1 MTKYLDNEGLT
12 HFTRKMKEY
21 ADGKAGE
28 VDSKVTTHVGNKQ
41 NPHGVT
47 KAQVGLSSVDNVQ
60 QIPLSQRGAANGVAT
75 LDANGKVPVEQMPD
89 TKTINGASIF
99 GSGNLQLS
107 TSLYKIVDTLP
118 TTDIDI
124 SKIYLVPASATTAK
138 NNKTE
143 YIYLGDPNKAY
154 DESKW
159 EKLGDEQKSSTVT
172 TPGGSITVDTAL
184 IENSPNPIAGGVVKA
199 KIDEIDTKLAK
210 KVESSDYTTKMTA
223 IDSKLKTLENKTIDV
238 DAELKDSP
246 NPVQN
251 RAVNKAVNDL
261 NDVISK
267 KADTTALNSA
277 LGRITAL
284 ENNDATGVTVIESG
298 EGNGIASIKNVGKNI
313 IATKATFVTSLTGYV
328 TTDTL
333 NTELAKKSD
342 VEHTHT
348 QYAETSA
355 LDNYA
360 LKSALDRKV
369 DAVVGKGLS
378 TEDFT
383 SAEKTKLGGIAEGAT
398 RVIVDDTINDSINAI
413 QNSAVKKAVDDLNT
427 AIGKKANSTD
437 LNAAT
442 GKITTLETNAA
453 TILSVTGEGNGISS
467 ISKSG
472 NTITATKGN
481 FLTSAAGLATTA
493 ALNDGLA
500 GKADV
505 NHNHDT
511 KYAAKEHT
519 HPEYAQSSA
528 LNDYVTKTALDGK
541 NFLTATSLNGY
552 VNEVQPDGTQ
562 SGNGIANITKEGKVL
577 KVTKATFLTEHQS
590 LAGYATQTW
599 VNEQGFATGTI
610 PTKISELNNDSGFLT
625 QQSLNGYWN
634 QLYVDERD
642 GNGIADIWV
651 DIHNK
656 SELCVSK
663 RRFVTPETL
672 GTSIDDYVSSK
683 GYLTENN
690 LNEKLKET
698 VTIKLVSDKSASD
711 TNLNG
716 AKVTVKSGDTTVSTQ
731 TWQGTPIEVKVPCD
745 KEVTIEVATVKMYI
759 KPKVLKYVPSPLY
772 NREVTFTYKALELGV
787 FIVDKNDKTYKTAKE
802 FTDSGIDIKDVIG
815 TLLVTDN
822 AAIVVAN
829 YNSEYVSWGPKV
841 LVDGCTVANDTTTAV
856 QDFAGAANTAA
867 IMKVV
872 GSASTKT
879 AASIC
884 YNYIFG
890 NGRRGHLMSA
900 GEGAVIQRMYN
911 NIRRLMSQIGIDD
924 SSVVAPDKNYWTSTQ
939 ISASKVYRYR
949 FYESTP
955 SDDIKD
961 NVNYVIPIYS
971 LYD

>member
-12 HFTRKMKEY
+12 HFTGKMKEY

-28 VDSKVTTHVGNKQ
+28 VDGKVTTHVGNKQ

-47 KAQVGLSSVDNVQ
+47 KAQVGLGSVDNVQ
-60 QIPLSQRGAANGVAT
+60 QIPLSQKGAANGVAT
-75 LDANGKVPVEQMPD
+75 LDANGKVPVEQMPT

-107 TSLYKIVDTLP
+107 ASLYKIVDTLP
-118 TTDIDI
+118 TTDIDT

-184 IENSPNPIAGGVVKA
+184 IENSPNPVAGGVVKA

-251 RAVNKAVNDL
+251 RAV
-261 NDVISK
+261 
-267 KADTTALNSA
+267 
-277 LGRITAL
+277 
-284 ENNDATGVTVIESG
+284 
-298 EGNGIASIKNVGKNI
+298 
-313 IATKATFVTSLTGYV
+313 
-328 TTDTL
+328 
-333 NTELAKKSD
+333 
-342 VEHTHT
+342 
-348 QYAETSA
+348 
-355 LDNYA
+355 
-360 LKSALDRKV
+360 
-369 DAVVGKGLS
+369 
-378 TEDFT
+378 
-383 SAEKTKLGGIAEGAT
+383 
-398 RVIVDDTINDSINAI
+398 
-413 QNSAVKKAVDDLNT
+413 KKAVDDLNT
-427 AIGKKANSTD
+427 EIGKKANSTD

-481 FLTSAAGLATTA
+481 FLTSAAGLATK
-493 ALNDGLA
+493 NDILPDTLA
-500 GKADV
+500 SKGIA
-505 NHNHDT
+505 
-511 KYAAKEHT
+511 
-519 HPEYAQSSA
+519 
-528 LNDYVTKTALDGK
+528 TKTWVNEQGFATGTIPTNVSQLTNDSG
-541 NFLTATSLNGY
+541 FLTNTALNGY
-552 VNEVQPDGTQ
+552 VNEVQPDGT

-577 KVTKATFLTEHQS
+577 KVTKSTFLTEHQS
-590 LAGYATQTW
+590 LADYATKTW
-599 VNEQGFATGTI
+599 VGEQGFTKGTI
-610 PTKISELNNDSGFLT
+610 PTKTSQLNNDSGFLT
-625 QQSLNGYWN
+625 THQSLDGYVN
-634 QLYVDERD
+634 NVKVTEVTN
-642 GNGIADIWV
+642 GNGIASIAKNGKDINV
-651 DIHNK
+651 TQGAFLTAIDGIIAETGESATGKGVTDISIRGNK
-656 SELCVSK
+656 LVK
-663 RRFVTPETL
+663 KTGTFVTPATL
-672 GTSIDDYVSSK
+672 GDAIDNYASNK

-716 AKVTVKSGDTTVSTQ
+716 AKVTVKSGNTTVSTQ
-731 TWQGTPIEVKVPCD
+731 TWQGTPINVKVPCD
-745 KEVTIEVATVKMYI
+745 KDVTIEAATVKMYV

-787 FIVDKNDKTYKTAKE
+787 FIIDKNDKTYKTAKE
-802 FTDSGIDIKDVIG
+802 FTNSGTDIKDVIG
-815 TLLVTDN
+815 TLLITDN
-822 AAIVVAN
+822 VAIVVAN
-829 YNSEYVSWGPKV
+829 YDSGYVSWGQNV

-867 IMKVV
+867 IMKAT
-872 GSASTKT
+872 SSSSQT
-879 AASIC
+879 AAYIC

-900 GEGAVIQRMYN
+900 GEGAVIQKMYN
-911 NIRRLMSQIGIDD
+911 DIRRLMSQIGIDD
-924 SSVVAPDKNYWTSTQ
+924 SSVIGSSKYYWTSTQ

-949 FYESTP
+949 LSESSP
-955 SDDIKD
+955 NND
-961 NVNYVIPIYS
+961 NKSNMNYAIPIYS

>member
-12 HFTRKMKEY
+12 HFTGKMKEY

-28 VDSKVTTHVGNKQ
+28 VDGKVTTHVGNKQ

-47 KAQVGLSSVDNVQ
+47 KAQVGLGSVDNVQ
-60 QIPLSQRGAANGVAT
+60 QIPLSQKGVTNGVAT
-75 LDANGKVPVEQMPD
+75 LDDKGKVPVEQMPT

-107 TSLYKIVDTLP
+107 ASLYKIVDTLP
-118 TTDIDI
+118 TTGIDT

-184 IENSPNPIAGGVVKA
+184 IENSPNPVAGGVVKA
-199 KIDEIDTKLAK
+199 KIDEIDTKLAD

-238 DAELKDSP
+238 DAELKVST

-251 RAVNKAVNDL
+251 
-261 NDVISK
+261 
-267 KADTTALNSA
+267 T
-277 LGRITAL
+277 
-284 ENNDATGVTVIESG
+284 
-298 EGNGIASIKNVGKNI
+298 
-313 IATKATFVTSLTGYV
+313 
-328 TTDTL
+328 
-333 NTELAKKSD
+333 
-342 VEHTHT
+342 
-348 QYAETSA
+348 
-355 LDNYA
+355 
-360 LKSALDRKV
+360 
-369 DAVVGKGLS
+369 
-378 TEDFT
+378 
-383 SAEKTKLGGIAEGAT
+383 
-398 RVIVDDTINDSINAI
+398 
-413 QNSAVKKAVDDLNT
+413 AVKKAVDDLNT

-453 TILSVTGEGNGISS
+453 TILSVTGKGNGISS

-505 NHNHDT
+505 DHNHDT

-528 LNDYVTKTALDGK
+528 LNDYVTKTALAGK
-541 NFLTATSLNGY
+541 NFLTATALNGY
-552 VNEVQPDGTQ
+552 VNEVQPEGA

-590 LAGYATQTW
+590 LDGY
-599 VNEQGFATGTI
+599 VNNVKVTGVT
-610 PTKISELNNDSGFLT
+610 N
-625 QQSLNGYWN
+625 
-634 QLYVDERD
+634 
-642 GNGIADIWV
+642 GNGIASIAKNGKDINVTQGAFLTAINGIIAETGEAVAGRGVV
-651 DIHNK
+651 DISIRGNK
-656 SELCVSK
+656 LVK
-663 RRFVTPETL
+663 KTGTFVTPATL
-672 GTSIDDYVSSK
+672 GDAIDDYASNK

-716 AKVTVKSGDTTVSTQ
+716 ATITVKSGDTTVSTQ
-731 TWQGTPIEVKVPCD
+731 TWQGTPIEIKVPCD
-745 KEVTIEVATVKMYI
+745 KDVTIEAAVVKMYT
-759 KPKVLKYVPSPLY
+759 KPQVLKYVPSPLY
-772 NREVTFTYKALELGV
+772 NREVTFTYKALEVGV
-787 FIVDKNDKTYKTAKE
+787 FIIDKNDKIYKTTDE
-802 FTDSGIDIKDVIG
+802 FTQSGLPISDAVG
-815 TLLVTDN
+815 ALLVTDKT
-822 AAIVVAN
+822 AIVIAGN
-829 YNSEYVSWGPKV
+829 IIYDTKWSNKNG
-841 LVDGCTVANDTTTAV
+841 LIDGCTVNSDAITAV

-867 IMKVV
+867 IMKANA
-872 GSASTKT
+872 GLDT
-879 AASIC
+879 AASKC
-884 YNYIFG
+884 NDYVFR
-890 NGRRGHLMSA
+890 NGKKGHLMSG
-900 GEGAVIQRMYN
+900 GEAIEIQKN
-911 NIRRLMSQIGIDD
+911 FDGINSVLQYID
-924 SSVVAPDKNYWTSTQ
+924 SSNTLVENRSYWTSTQ
-939 ISASKVYRYR
+939 KDSDAVWGINMAHSTLKNYFITNVGSSTLVTSAA
-949 FYESTP
+949 F
-955 SDDIKD
+955 
-961 NVNYVIPIYS
+961 PIYS

>member
-12 HFTRKMKEY
+12 HFTGKMKEY

-47 KAQVGLSSVDNVQ
+47 KAQVGLGSVDNVQ
-60 QIPLSQRGAANGVAT
+60 QIPLSQKGVANGVAT
-75 LDANGKVPVEQMPD
+75 LDTNGKVPVEQMPT

-107 TSLYKIVDTLP
+107 ASLYKIVDTLP
-118 TTDIDI
+118 TTGIDT

-184 IENSPNPIAGGVVKA
+184 IENSPNPVAGGVVKA

-251 RAVNKAVNDL
+251 RAVNAAVL
-261 NDVISK
+261 N
-267 KADTTALNSA
+267 
-277 LGRITAL
+277 
-284 ENNDATGVTVIESG
+284 
-298 EGNGIASIKNVGKNI
+298 
-313 IATKATFVTSLTGYV
+313 
-328 TTDTL
+328 L
-333 NTELAKKSD
+333 NTE
-342 VEHTHT
+342 
-348 QYAETSA
+348 
-355 LDNYA
+355 
-360 LKSALDRKV
+360 
-369 DAVVGKGLS
+369 
-378 TEDFT
+378 
-383 SAEKTKLGGIAEGAT
+383 
-398 RVIVDDTINDSINAI
+398 
-413 QNSAVKKAVDDLNT
+413 
-427 AIGKKANSTD
+427 IGKKANSTD

-552 VNEVQPDGTQ
+552 VNEVQPDGT
-562 SGNGIANITKEGKVL
+562 SGNGIANITKEGKIL

-590 LAGYATQTW
+590 LADYATKTW

-610 PTKISELNNDSGFLT
+610 PTNVSQLTNDSGFLT

-642 GNGIADIWV
+642 GNGIAEIWV

-663 RRFVTPETL
+663 RRFITPETL
-672 GTSIDDYVSSK
+672 GTSIDDYASNK

-731 TWQGTPIEVKVPCD
+731 TWQGTPINVKVPCD
-745 KEVTIEVATVKMYI
+745 KEVTIEAATVKMYV

-772 NREVTFTYKALELGV
+772 NREVTLTYKALELGV
-787 FIVDKNDKTYKTAKE
+787 FIVDTNDNLINKDSWSPTMKE
-802 FTDSGIDIKDVIG
+802 TTVGVALITEKV
-815 TLLVTDN
+815 
-822 AAIVVAN
+822 AIVISTGLHTGLCWSKTNQLVGGVTTTTDRTVTETDYKGKAN
-829 YNSEYVSWGPKV
+829 TEAIVKALGQNAPAAYYCSNYTFKNGKKGYLMAAGELNEIFVNIQKISELLDYIN
-841 LVDGCTVANDTTTAV
+841 TDTTNL
-856 QDFAGAANTAA
+856 ANGYE
-867 IMKVV
+867 V
-872 GSASTKT
+872 
-879 AASIC
+879 
-884 YNYIFG
+884 
-890 NGRRGHLMSA
+890 
-900 GEGAVIQRMYN
+900 
-911 NIRRLMSQIGIDD
+911 
-924 SSVVAPDKNYWTSTQ
+924 WTSTQ
-939 ISASKVYRYR
+939 
-949 FYESTP
+949 
-955 SDDIKD
+955 KD
-961 NVNYVIPIYS
+961 NSTAWCIDGIMLKTLSKTVDNNYVVPICS

>member
-1 MTKYLDNEGLT
+1 MTEIKEQFIQVKTKANFVTKLTNGEIKDSSIAFIEDSSEIWAKGKYYPCPYTKESLDN
-12 HFTRKMKEY
+12 KYNEY
-21 ADGKAGE
+21 
-28 VDSKVTTHVGNKQ
+28 
-41 NPHGVT
+41 
-47 KAQVGLSSVDNVQ
+47 
-60 QIPLSQRGAANGVAT
+60 IPLLQKGQANGVAT
-75 LDANGKVPVEQMPD
+75 LDANGKVPVTQMPT

-107 TSLYKIVDTLP
+107 ASLYKIVDTLP
-118 TTDIDI
+118 TTGIDT

-184 IENSPNPIAGGVVKA
+184 IENSPNPVAGGVVKA

-251 RAVNKAVNDL
+251 RAVNAAVL
-261 NDVISK
+261 N
-267 KADTTALNSA
+267 
-277 LGRITAL
+277 
-284 ENNDATGVTVIESG
+284 
-298 EGNGIASIKNVGKNI
+298 
-313 IATKATFVTSLTGYV
+313 
-328 TTDTL
+328 L
-333 NTELAKKSD
+333 NTE
-342 VEHTHT
+342 
-348 QYAETSA
+348 
-355 LDNYA
+355 
-360 LKSALDRKV
+360 
-369 DAVVGKGLS
+369 
-378 TEDFT
+378 
-383 SAEKTKLGGIAEGAT
+383 
-398 RVIVDDTINDSINAI
+398 
-413 QNSAVKKAVDDLNT
+413 
-427 AIGKKANSTD
+427 IGKKANSTD

-552 VNEVQPDGTQ
+552 VNEVQSEGT
-562 SGNGIANITKEGKVL
+562 SGNGIAGITKEGKVL

-590 LAGYATQTW
+590 LADYATKTWVGEQGFAKGTIPTKTSELENDSGFLTQHQSLADYATQAW

-610 PTKISELNNDSGFLT
+610 PTNVSQLTNDSGFLT
-625 QQSLNGYWN
+625 NTALND
-634 QLYVDERD
+634 YVNNVKVTGVAN
-642 GNGIADIWV
+642 GNGIASIVKNGKDINVTQGAFLTAIDGIIAETGETVAGKGVV
-651 DIHNK
+651 DISIRGNK
-656 SELCVSK
+656 LVK
-663 RRFVTPETL
+663 KTGTFVTPATL
-672 GTSIDDYVSSK
+672 GDAIDSYASNK

-731 TWQGTPIEVKVPCD
+731 TWQGTPIEIKVPCD
-745 KEVTIEVATVKMYI
+745 REVTIEAAAVKMYV
-759 KPKVLKYVPSPLY
+759 KPKVLKYIPSPLY

-787 FIVDKNDKTYKTAKE
+787 FIIDTNDNLINK
-802 FTDSGIDIKDVIG
+802 DSWSSAMQETTVGVALITEKV
-815 TLLVTDN
+815 
-822 AAIVVAN
+822 AIVI
-829 YNSEYVSWGPKV
+829 STGLHTDLKWSKTEQ
-841 LVDGCTVANDTTTAV
+841 LVGGVTTTTDITVAQTDYKGKANTEAIVKALGQNAPAAYYCSNYTFKNGKKGYLMAAGESMEIFVNIREILELLKYINPDTT
-856 QDFAGAANTAA
+856 NL
-867 IMKVV
+867 
-872 GSASTKT
+872 
-879 AASIC
+879 
-884 YNYIFG
+884 G
-890 NGRRGHLMSA
+890 NGMP
-900 GEGAVIQRMYN
+900 V
-911 NIRRLMSQIGIDD
+911 
-924 SSVVAPDKNYWTSTQ
+924 WTSTQ
-939 ISASKVYRYR
+939 N
-949 FYESTP
+949 
-955 SDDIKD
+955 DDIRAWNNDGISLRGLPKIVFD
-961 NVNYVIPIYS
+961 KKYVVPIYS